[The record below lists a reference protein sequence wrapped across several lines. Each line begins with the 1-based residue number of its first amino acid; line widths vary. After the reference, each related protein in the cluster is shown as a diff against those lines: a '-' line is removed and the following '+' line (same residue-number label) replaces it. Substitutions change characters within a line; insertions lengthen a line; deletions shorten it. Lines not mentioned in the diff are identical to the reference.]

1 MTTSIPS
8 PSPFSAPLCEECA
21 PDAEAILSCD
31 LEPSCDECWHKIP
44 DSVHRVW
51 EERERREREW
61 YGRWLHGE
69 G

>member
-1 MTTSIPS
+1 MNTSLPS
-8 PSPFSAPLCEECA
+8 SPFSAPLCEECA
-21 PDAEAILSCD
+21 PYAEMILSCD
-31 LEPSCDECWHKIP
+31 WEPSCDECWEKIP

-51 EERERREREW
+51 ENRADREREW